1 MLKLLIIF
9 ISTIVLFLAIDAVWI
24 SVFGTKW
31 YAQYL
36 SHLTS
41 GKVAIIP
48 ALLFYAIYIGGMM
61 FFVIHPA
68 LHGTAPLS
76 EVFLRGALLGFFA
89 YSTYDLTNQ
98 VFMKN
103 WPWFITI
110 TDILWWAFITGTVST
125 LIVKFFR

>member
-1 MLKLLIIF
+1 MKFIFIF
-9 ISTIVLFLAIDAVWI
+9 ISTLVLFLAIDAVWI
-24 SVFGTKW
+24 TLFGSKW

-41 GKVAIIP
+41 GKVAITP
-48 ALLFYAIYIGGMM
+48 ALLFYAIYIFGMLY
-61 FFVIHPA
+61 FVIMPA
-68 LHGTAPLS
+68 IGGNTPLT
-76 EVFLRGALLGFFA
+76 EVALRGAILWFFA
-89 YSTYDLTNQ
+89 YSTYDLTNH

>member
-1 MLKLLIIF
+1 MLKILLVF
-9 ISTIVLFLAIDAVWI
+9 VSTIVLFLAIDAVWI

-48 ALLFYAIYIGGMM
+48 ALLFYTIYISGMIY
-61 FFVIHPA
+61 FVIHPA
-68 LHGTAPLS
+68 LHDTISLS
-76 EVFLRGALLGFFA
+76 EIFLRGALLGFFA
-89 YSTYDLTNQ
+89 YSTYDLTNH

-110 TDILWWAFITGTVST
+110 TDILWGAFITGTVST
-125 LIVKFFR
+125 VIVKFFR

>member
-9 ISTIVLFLAIDAVWI
+9 ISTVVLFLAIDAVWI

-48 ALLFYAIYIGGMM
+48 ALIFYAIYIGGMM

-68 LHGTAPLS
+68 LYGTAPLS
-76 EVFLRGALLGFFA
+76 EVFLRGALL
-89 YSTYDLTNQ
+89 
-98 VFMKN
+98 
-103 WPWFITI
+103 
-110 TDILWWAFITGTVST
+110 
-125 LIVKFFR
+125 

>member
-1 MLKLLIIF
+1 MFKLLLIF
-9 ISTIVLFLAIDAVWI
+9 FSTALLFLIIDALWI
-24 SVFGTKW
+24 SFFGTKW

-41 GKVAIIP
+41 GKVAIVP

-61 FFVIHPA
+61 YFVILPV
-68 LHGTAPLS
+68 LQGTLPLS
-76 EVFLRGALLGFFA
+76 GVFLRGAFLWFFA

>member
-1 MLKLLIIF
+1 MLKLLIIS
-9 ISTIVLFLAIDAVWI
+9 ISTALLFLVIDAIWI

-41 GKVAIIP
+41 GKVAIVP
-48 ALLFYAIYIGGMM
+48 ALLFYAIYSAGMM
-61 FFVIHPA
+61 FFVIYPS
-68 LHGTAPLS
+68 LYGTAPLS

-89 YSTYDLTNQ
+89 YSTYDLTNH
-98 VFMKN
+98 VFMRD

-110 TDILWWAFITGTVST
+110 TDILW
-125 LIVKFFR
+125 

>member
-1 MLKLLIIF
+1 MFKIFLLF
-9 ISTIVLFLAIDAVWI
+9 VSTLTLFLAIDAVWI

-48 ALLFYAIYIGGMM
+48 ALLFYTIYIGGMIY
-61 FFVIHPA
+61 FVIYPA

-76 EVFLRGALLGFFA
+76 QVFLRGALLGFFA
-89 YSTYDLTNQ
+89 YSTYDLTNH

-103 WPWFITI
+103 WSWFITI
-110 TDILWWAFITGTVST
+110 TDVLWWAFITGTVST